1 MPYYPRWIQFH
12 GAIGGLGWVGTS
24 WYGAPC
30 GTDDNVMPFDDD
42 NTMTVQC
49 NAVCG
54 LDNLMIII
62 R

>member
-1 MPYYPRWIQFH
+1 MVLLVDWD
-12 GAIGGLGWVGTS
+12 GLAQEGMEHLAES
-24 WYGAPC
+24 
-30 GTDDNVMPFDDD
+30 DDNVMPFDD
-42 NTMTVQC
+42 NSTMTVQC